1 MIDHKDT
8 LPAAN
13 AEPEVAQTHS
23 AHVKNTGTVTPVD
36 ELSED
41 ALDSVAGGGNGAQAL
56 LDKYNPFR

>member
-23 AHVKNTGTVTPVD
+23 AHLKNTGTVTPAD

-56 LDKYNPFR
+56 LDKYNLFR